1 MNPINPSDAPR
12 TLILSRSQVEGLLTM
27 AEVIEAVEAAHAD
40 MSRGAAA
47 QPSPGAMSL
56 PSGPGSFLTMAA
68 LADRQGLAAVKL
80 LADIPDNASRA
91 CRPSGRC

>member
-1 MNPINPSDAPR
+1 
-12 TLILSRSQVEGLLTM
+12 M

-40 MSRGAAA
+40 MSRGTAA

-56 PSGPGSFLTMAA
+56 PPAPASFLTMAA

-80 LADIPDNASRA
+80 LADIPTMPAGA